1 MSIKDYFNKKIAV
14 YRLSD
19 SGDATRPYAIS
30 FGNTGTIDSHIQRI
44 EDGDTLDTYGV
55 QGALWK
61 AWVDVDTDIKE
72 GDEILIIKDEGRIIL
87 KKADRISEEM
97 KDDLEFAKRTEKAWQ
112 SYEKGEFISQPVDKF
127 LEELEN
133 VKG

>member
-30 FGNTGTIDSHIQRI
+30 FGNTGTIEAHIQRI

-72 GDEILIIKDEGRIIL
+72 GDEIMDRGDNRYTVIAVNKLELSFHINNHLELIL
-87 KKADRISEEM
+87 KEYGPRS
-97 KDDLEFAKRTEKAWQ
+97 
-112 SYEKGEFISQPVDKF
+112 S
-127 LEELEN
+127 N
-133 VKG
+133 